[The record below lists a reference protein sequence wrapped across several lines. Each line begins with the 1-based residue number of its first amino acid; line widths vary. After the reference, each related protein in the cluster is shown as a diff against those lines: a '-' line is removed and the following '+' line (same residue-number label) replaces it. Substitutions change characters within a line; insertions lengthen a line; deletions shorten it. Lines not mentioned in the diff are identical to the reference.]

1 MEKIEHKVTLTKFK
15 SITELNKPDQ
25 DLVNLAIEATQN
37 AYAVYSGFHVGAA
50 LLLSNNQ
57 IIAVCY
63 YKDGSS
69 KRYQINAEF
78 SNRRMVIADFNK
90 FSAVLAELLKKFP
103 RHFLWMS
110 AIAATDVTQK
120 LIDGLTDIEIKVI
133 REAIWVSARQAKRS
147 VVSTTVGYQGQ
158 VVSQ

>member
-1 MEKIEHKVTLTKFK
+1 MVSVSIYRRHLDDIPKQYVLLNLLRPPIYVIE
-15 SITELNKPDQ
+15 
-25 DLVNLAIEATQN
+25 
-37 AYAVYSGFHVGAA
+37 
-50 LLLSNNQ
+50 LSNNQ

-120 LIDGLTDIEIKVI
+120 LTDGLTDIEIKVI

-158 VVSQ
+158 VVSR